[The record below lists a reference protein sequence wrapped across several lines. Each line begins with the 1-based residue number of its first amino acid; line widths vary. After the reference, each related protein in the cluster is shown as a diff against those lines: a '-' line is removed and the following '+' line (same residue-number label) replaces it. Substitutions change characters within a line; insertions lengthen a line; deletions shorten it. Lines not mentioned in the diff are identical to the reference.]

1 VADRRRSRGVGFLK
15 KMRIDINLASRPYED
30 TGRFWRGW
38 GSALTGLIL
47 LTLVLVYSAFTGWW
61 AAAKDR
67 ELMRQREQQIAARD
81 REKQNA
87 EALLNRPENA
97 STRDRS
103 QFLNDLFERKAFSWT
118 RVFEDLERVMPAHLH
133 VVSIRPEMSQEH
145 ELELQMIVAGESR
158 ERALELVRNMEDSR
172 RFQQTQITE
181 ESVAVMQTSG
191 DKVQFQ
197 ISTLYVPE
205 MEIAQRSRR

>member
-1 VADRRRSRGVGFLK
+1 
-15 KMRIDINLASRPYED
+15 MRIDINLASRPYED
-30 TGRFWRGW
+30 TGRFWRAW
-38 GSALTGLIL
+38 GSALAGLIL
-47 LTLVLVYSAFTGWW
+47 LTLVLAYSAFTGWW

-197 ISTLYVPE
+197 ISTLYVPD
-205 MEIAQRSRR
+205 MEIAQRSSR